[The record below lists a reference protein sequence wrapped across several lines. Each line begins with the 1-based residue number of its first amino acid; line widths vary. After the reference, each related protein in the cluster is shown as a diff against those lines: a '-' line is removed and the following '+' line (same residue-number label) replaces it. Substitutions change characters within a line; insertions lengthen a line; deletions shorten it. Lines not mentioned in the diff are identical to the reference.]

1 MLEKGTNMQSC
12 KNGNWLGGRIWTY
25 APNVS
30 WMDLMVAPYLI
41 KLPTIETSSI
51 AKNTKQT
58 LEIGHHLPTRC
69 SLFYCMFNFFENEE
83 GRRKTWTSG
92 TMQQA
97 SMCPRCIQF
106 PQDWCEIEGR
116 GGGLRE
122 KHIKLDILN
131 PP

>member
-1 MLEKGTNMQSC
+1 
-12 KNGNWLGGRIWTY
+12 
-25 APNVS
+25 
-30 WMDLMVAPYLI
+30 
-41 KLPTIETSSI
+41 
-51 AKNTKQT
+51 
-58 LEIGHHLPTRC
+58 
-69 SLFYCMFNFFENEE
+69 
-83 GRRKTWTSG
+83 
-92 TMQQA
+92 MQQA